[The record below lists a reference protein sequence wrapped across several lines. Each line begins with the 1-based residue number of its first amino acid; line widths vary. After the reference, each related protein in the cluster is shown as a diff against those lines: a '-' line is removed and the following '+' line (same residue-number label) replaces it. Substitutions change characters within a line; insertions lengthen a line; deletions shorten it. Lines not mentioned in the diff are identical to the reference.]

1 MGDTTTDTMVSH
13 TDTTDTMDSHTHTMD
28 PMVSHTHHTATDT
41 QPTGTTASTNVTH
54 TMVTTVTPTV
64 TPTMVTVTV
73 TVTVTVMVT
82 AMDTLMVTVM
92 GMDTI
97 KYQDLVRNRLKP
109 ICSDVSA
116 MEMWKIN
123 IFSLIMF
130 NFFSFNLI

>member
-1 MGDTTTDTMVSH
+1 MG
-13 TDTTDTMDSHTHTMD
+13 
-28 PMVSHTHHTATDT
+28 DT

-54 TMVTTVTPTV
+54 TMVTTVTPT
-64 TPTMVTVTV
+64 MVTVMV

-82 AMDTLMVTVM
+82 AMVTLTDMATMVIMVTMGTLMVTVM